1 MQKSVTAALDFAAVM
16 AQSSR
21 LFASYEEDYPGFSKR
36 ALLAAEKAYAWAE
49 KHPEAYY
56 NQNLLNQKYQ
66 PAIATGEYGDT
77 HADDEFFW
85 AASELYFSTGKE
97 IYRKKQKKGSPNI
110 HSPDGATRSH

>member
-1 MQKSVTAALDFAAVM
+1 MLYWQRK
-16 AQSSR
+16 
-21 LFASYEEDYPGFSKR
+21 
-36 ALLAAEKAYAWAE
+36 KAYAWAE
-49 KHPEAYY
+49 KHPGAYY

-97 IYRKKQKKGSPNI
+97 IYREEAIKRLPKYTQLR
-110 HSPDGATRSH
+110 DGATRSH